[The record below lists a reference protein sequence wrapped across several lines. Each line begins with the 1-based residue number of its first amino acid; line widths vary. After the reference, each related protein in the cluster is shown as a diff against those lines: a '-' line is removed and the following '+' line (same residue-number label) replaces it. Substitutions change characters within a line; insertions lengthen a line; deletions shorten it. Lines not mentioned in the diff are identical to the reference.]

1 MNLSDLIQCDGGPR
15 AGSPETLACLHT
27 DLTPRTDPTAGCFQ
41 APGTWRWVDVPRGLE
56 CVVCGS
62 GFCAPADIKRAF
74 TRAGYVAAW
83 VDEEM
88 ARRKQFH
95 TAEKERER

>member
-1 MNLSDLIQCDGGPR
+1 MLDRRRKDVDWYAADENGRPYFEMSG
-15 AGSPETLACLHT
+15 
-27 DLTPRTDPTAGCFQ
+27 GCFQ